1 MNSYQILNNGEPMG
15 IQGTFDY
22 IVNAIRNLESNLD
35 RATQHSPFTVA
46 LVNTQA
52 KITKNLVETTNTK

>member
-1 MNSYQILNNGEPMG
+1 MG

-35 RATQHSPFTVA
+35 RATQHSPFTIE
-46 LVNTQA
+46 LINTKY
-52 KITKNLVETTNTK
+52 KITNTLV

>member
-1 MNSYQILNNGEPMG
+1 MG

-35 RATQHSPFTVA
+35 RSTQHSPFTIM
-46 LVNTQA
+46 LVNTKA
-52 KITKNLVETTNTK
+52 KITKNLV

>member
-1 MNSYQILNNGEPMG
+1 MNSYQILKNGEPMG

-35 RATQHSPFTVA
+35 RATQHSPFTVM

-52 KITKNLVETTNTK
+52 KITNTIL

>member
-1 MNSYQILNNGEPMG
+1 MNSYQILKNGKPMG

-35 RATQHSPFTVA
+35 RATQHSPFTIE
-46 LVNTQA
+46 LINTQA
-52 KITKNLVETTNTK
+52 KITKNLV